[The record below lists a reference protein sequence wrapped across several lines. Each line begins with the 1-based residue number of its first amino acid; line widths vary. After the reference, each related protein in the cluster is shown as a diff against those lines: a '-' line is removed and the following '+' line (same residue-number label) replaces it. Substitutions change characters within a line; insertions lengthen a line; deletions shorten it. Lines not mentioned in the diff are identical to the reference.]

1 MVKKLKV
8 VAIVQARL
16 DSTRFPNKILKKIGN
31 YELIKLILKR
41 LSKSVNISEIIL
53 ATAAHRD
60 IDKLKNIVQKEK
72 IKIEIGDKD
81 NVLKRYYTVAK
92 KNNAEVIVRITGD
105 CPFID
110 IKLIDKNINFFLKNN
125 YDYISNTIEPS
136 FPDGLDFEIF
146 SYNALKI
153 AYKKAKKKYDL
164 EHVTPYIKNNNNF
177 NIKSIINKKDFSH
190 IRLTVDE
197 KVDLELINL
206 IYKKFQP
213 NIHFTFQDII
223 NLYLKKPDLF
233 KINSHISRDQGSRIG
248 TNQKLWS
255 RAKSVIPGGNMFLS
269 KRPEMF
275 LPGKWPTY
283 FSKAKGCYVWDME
296 GNKYIDTCLM
306 GVGTNILGYGN
317 NEVDNAV
324 KNVIK
329 KGNLSSLNC
338 PEEIYLS
345 EKLIEMHPWSD
356 MVKLARTGGEANAIA
371 VRIARAYTHKEK
383 IAVCGYHGWHDWYLS
398 ANLKNKNN
406 LDNHL
411 LKGLSTIG
419 VPKKLK
425 NSIITFEYNNYDQ
438 LLKIVEKND
447 IGAIKME
454 VSRSY
459 LPKKNFLKNIRKLCD
474 EKNIILIFDECTS
487 GFRETF
493 GGLHKKYNISPDLAT
508 FGKALGNGY
517 AITAV
522 IGKKDIMQIAQNTFM
537 SSTFWSERIGPV
549 AGLKTLEIMEK
560 TNSWKDITKKGNI
573 LRKKIQKIGK
583 QNNLNISFLGLPSL
597 TSFIIKSKRNLFS
610 QYKTL
615 ISQEMLKKGYLA
627 SNSIYL
633 SICHDEKILN
643 GYIKNLNN
651 IFSKIRECENGK
663 DVNELLKYPVSHKT
677 FERLN

>member
-8 VAIVQARL
+8 VAIVQARM
-16 DSTRFPNKILKKIGN
+16 DSTRFPNKILKKIGS
-31 YELIKLILKR
+31 YELIKFTLKR
-41 LSKSVNISEIIL
+41 LSKSVHISQIIL
-53 ATAAHRD
+53 ATAAHKD
-60 IDKLKNIVQKEK
+60 IDKLKNIAKKEK

-81 NVLKRYYTVAK
+81 NVLKRYYNAAK
-92 KNNAEVIVRITGD
+92 KNDAKVIVRITGD

-110 IKLIDKNINFFLKNN
+110 IKLIDKNINFFINNN
-125 YDYISNTIEPS
+125 YDYISNTIEPT

-146 SYNALKI
+146 SYDSLKI
-153 AYKKAKKKYDL
+153 AYKNARKKYDL
-164 EHVTPYIKNNNNF
+164 EHVTPYIKNNNKF
-177 NIKSIINKKDFSH
+177 IIKSIKNKKDFSH

-197 KVDLELINL
+197 KVDLELLNL
-206 IYKKFQP
+206 IYKNFQP

-223 NLYLKKPDLF
+223 KLYIKKPELF
-233 KINSHISRDQGSRIG
+233 KINSHIIRDEGSRIG

-283 FSKAKGCYVWDME
+283 FSKAKGCHVWDME
-296 GNKYIDTCLM
+296 GKKYIDTCLM

-317 NEVDNAV
+317 RDVDIAV

-371 VRIARAYTHKEK
+371 IRIARAYTQKEK

-398 ANLKNKNN
+398 ANLQNKNN

-425 NSIITFEYNNYDQ
+425 NSIFTFEYNNYDQ

-459 LPKKNFLKNIRKLCD
+459 LPKKNFLKNIRKLCN

-493 GGLHKKYNISPDLAT
+493 GGLHKKFDISPDLAT

-549 AGLKTLEIMEK
+549 ASLKTLEIMEK
-560 TNSWKDITKKGNI
+560 TNSWKDITNKGI
-573 LRKKIQKIGK
+573 WLRKKIQKIGK

-597 TSFIIKSKRNLFS
+597 TSFIIKSRRNLFP

-615 ISQEMLKKGYLA
+615 ISQEMLKEGYLA

-633 SICHDEKILN
+633 SVCHDKKILN

-651 IFSKIRECENGK
+651 IFTKIIECENGK
-663 DVNELLKYPVSHKT
+663 DVNELLKYPISHKT